1 MKTKNAKVKER
12 EAEVQSLQLQSNQS
26 EDRNDRCWLVMPAL
40 LHVIDYGFP
49 AYWYLDNI
57 CLIYNFKTDYTEFTQ
72 NTEAAA
78 AKSEWDR
85 LENLNQD

>member
-1 MKTKNAKVKER
+1 MQKWKR

-49 AYWYLDNI
+49 AYWCLDNI
-57 CLIYNFKTDYTEFTQ
+57 CLIYNFKTDYTELTQ

-78 AKSEWDR
+78 VKSEWDS
-85 LENLNQD
+85 LENLN